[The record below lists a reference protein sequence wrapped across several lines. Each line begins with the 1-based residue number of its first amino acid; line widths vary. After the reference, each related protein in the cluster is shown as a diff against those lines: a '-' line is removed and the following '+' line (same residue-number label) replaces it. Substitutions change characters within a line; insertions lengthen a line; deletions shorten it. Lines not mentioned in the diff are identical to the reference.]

1 MESEVSGAGV
11 IRLPSAYGVA
21 ETLDRLE
28 RLVTEHGLTVFARLD
43 FSADAARNG
52 LKMRAEQLLIFGNP
66 KAGTGLM
73 QADPVA
79 GIDLPLKALAF
90 EDAEGQTW
98 LAYNAPDYVLKR
110 HALAP
115 SFGAILGAPIP
126 LLEAATR

>member
-11 IRLPSAYGVA
+11 IRLPSAHGVG

-28 RLVTEHGLTVFARLD
+28 RLVTERGLTVFARLD
-43 FSADAARNG
+43 FSADAARSG

-90 EDAEGQTW
+90 EDAQGQTW

-115 SFGAILGAPIP
+115 SFAAVLGAPIP